1 MYTNPRAV
9 RQLVSLF
16 QSTGNSN
23 NLRNVTDEILRAFI
37 AKSDSKVNSQL
48 GSRYIVPVEVID
60 EFKLSGT
67 VTTTPA
73 NTDDEPIDGTNNIL
87 TGVGTSFLTQLFP
100 NDMVYIMGT
109 REALK
114 VKSVTSDTSLLFES
128 NSIY

>member
-37 AKSDSKVNSQL
+37 VKSDSKVNSQIA
-48 GSRYIVPVEVID
+48 SRYIVPIEVVD
-60 EFKLSGT
+60 TYKLTGT

-73 NTDDEPIDGTNNIL
+73 STDDDAIDGTNNIL

-100 NDMVYIMGT
+100 FFLV
-109 REALK
+109 
-114 VKSVTSDTSLLFES
+114 
-128 NSIY
+128 